1 MSALA
6 VRRALLVGMPLV
18 LLLAGCRKQVYQ
30 PDLPGEIQEIEG
42 PGAAVEAYGTMT
54 DHPCP
59 NIYELPCADGTGCSP
74 ADGTIITHGPPY
86 DAPEFSWTYGC
97 NPDGYRLTLR
107 CYSDPLLCDLPILSR
122 DVTTWDHDLH
132 GPARSYD
139 PDMTL
144 EPGYY
149 KWWISAFQSDI
160 FPNAVGTGSSRS
172 FWVGE
177 ICEDAEDI
185 AAPLLS
191 LPMDGDIYYSAKT
204 SMKVDFSWHLP
215 DNPWVPCLPDD
226 FNGQIAE
233 DAAFT
238 ARVQN
243 IVTGAGLLD
252 YGESEGELK
261 RCRTYY
267 WRVRGMLGE
276 EGGPWSATHT
286 FKIMPS
292 GSELCLNVVVGRAL
306 VNLSCRVGPGT
317 DYGKVAY
324 LAAGETHAVDGRNAS
339 GTHVRIADLGCYV
352 PTELVDLESEE
363 PSGGV
368 PGVDDLPVLAD
379 PPTPT
384 PPPIV
389 CRATMGPGPCA
400 AAGGTWIANTPT
412 FTGQQAGGG
421 CDCP

>member
-6 VRRALLVGMPLV
+6 VRRALLVTVPLV
-18 LLLAGCRKQVYQ
+18 LLLAGCRKQAYQ

-42 PGAAVEAYGTMT
+42 PGVAVEAYGTLT

-97 NPDGYRLTLR
+97 NPDGYHLTLR
-107 CYSDPLLCDLPILSR
+107 CTDPLYCDLPILSR
-122 DVTTWDHDLH
+122 DVTTWDPDLH

-160 FPNAVGTGSSRS
+160 FPSAVGTGSSRS

-177 ICEDAEDI
+177 ICEDVEDI

-191 LPMDGDIYYSAKT
+191 LPMDGDISYSAET
-204 SMKVDFSWHLP
+204 SMKIDFSWHLP
-215 DNPWVPCLPDD
+215 DDPWVPCLPDD

-238 ARVQN
+238 VRVQN

-276 EGGPWSATHT
+276 EGGPWSETHT

-292 GSELCLNVVVGRAL
+292 GSTLCLNVVVGRAL
-306 VNLSCRVGPGT
+306 VSLSCRVGPGT

-324 LAAGETHAVDGRNAS
+324 LAAGETHPVDGRNAS

-352 PTELVDLESEE
+352 PREMVELESEDAL
-363 PSGGV
+363 
-368 PGVDDLPVLAD
+368 PGADVGDLLTILPD
-379 PPTPT
+379 PPRPTLT
-384 PPPIV
+384 PPEEPRSPA
-389 CRATMGPGPCA
+389 CYPTMSWAQCT
-400 AAGGTWIANTPT
+400 AGGWKYD
-412 FTGQQAGGG
+412 TGRNL
-421 CDCP
+421 CLCP